1 MRPHRVNVRFSDEE
15 WEALERARRPGE
27 RVSDAMRRIVLN
39 SASDGNG
46 AELRLLEEIL
56 EIVKRIEARS
66 GTPPAGETRREKA
79 RISAEEAQRMMI
91 DNIFEWMERQGDG
104 EG

>member
-1 MRPHRVNVRFSDEE
+1 MRFSDEE

-27 RVSDAMRRIVLN
+27 RVSDALRRIVLN
-39 SASDGNG
+39 SAAGGNG

-56 EIVKRIEARS
+56 ERVKRIEAHF
-66 GTPPAGETRREKA
+66 GAPPAAEARMEKP
-79 RISAEEAQRMMI
+79 RISAEEAQRIMI

-104 EG
+104 SD